1 MSETTESTKYIRC
14 FYSTLTGSEL
24 ALASMDIP
32 PPLAPQFVATKS
44 ANEIALRLR
53 KDEALVNAAQPCSW
67 IAWHLPAYSTEK
79 GKEIAANLVPI
90 PDLSHDIRETI
101 YANLVNK
108 IRRCLKN
115 SQNQGAAHGNWDAEK
130 KTDNLPL
137 SDLTTALKVIRR
149 LQDASIIQHDTPVE
163 ALASWL
169 EQQVTPSALAGT
181 SENAT
186 TRSDIPKPPPLP
198 RKRLCYICR
207 LAIANSYPSHPSIC
221 IPCGAFNFS
230 SSEFSKPPR
239 LSLPHNFIALVT
251 GARINLG
258 FHTALRLLRCG
269 ARVIATTRYPR
280 DAVTRYLKEP
290 DSVEWKDRLKVV
302 GADFRSAADAFGL
315 VHETKRC
322 LETWSDGG
330 EARLTAVIN
339 NAAQTLTDSVKK
351 EERAIGREDELRYEV
366 GSHAL
371 LIEGTYKARV
381 RGRALPMSVEG
392 TKVDMISFESSS
404 EEMKT
409 KGTEITK
416 KDCVT
421 TAEIELYTKSSWVQ
435 SMFEIP
441 YEDVMSAHAVN
452 TFVPLILIRE
462 LIPMMGYPSLE
473 PSSSVASKPHA
484 YIVNVSSREGI
495 FEDRTNANAKNGKH
509 VHTNMSKA
517 ALNMITE
524 TEAAPAWK
532 SRRVA
537 MNTVDPGY
545 MSAAPEYE
553 NAFDG
558 VRPIG
563 WEDGAGRVLWPIAI
577 GELEGRPIVGR
588 FLKHYGAVEVDPSVG
603 RG

>member
-1 MSETTESTKYIRC
+1 MEH
-14 FYSTLTGSEL
+14 L
-24 ALASMDIP
+24 P
-32 PPLAPQFVATKS
+32 PILAPQFVATKS
-44 ANEIALRLR
+44 ANDIAIRLR
-53 KDEALVNAAQPCSW
+53 KDEALINAAKPCSW

-79 GKEIAANLVPI
+79 GKDIAEKLMPI
-90 PDLSHDIRETI
+90 PNLSHDIRETI
-101 YANLVNK
+101 YENLVKK
-108 IRRCLKN
+108 IRRYLKDG
-115 SQNQGAAHGNWDAEK
+115 QDHGATHALRDTEK
-130 KTDNLPL
+130 VANVMPL
-137 SDLTTALKVIRR
+137 SELTIALNVIRQ
-149 LQDASIIQHDTPVE
+149 LQDASIIQHDTPAE
-163 ALASWL
+163 AVASWL
-169 EQQVTPSALAGT
+169 EQQITPQAQT
-181 SENAT
+181 SGPANT
-186 TRSDIPKPPPLP
+186 TTSNDIPRPPHIP

-207 LAIANSYPSHPSIC
+207 LVVTDSYPSHPSMC

-230 SSEFSKPPR
+230 SSELSKPPR
-239 LSLPHNFIALVT
+239 LSLPQDFVALVT

-280 DAVTRYLKEP
+280 DAVTRYLKEI
-290 DSVEWKDRLKVV
+290 DSADWKDRLKVV
-302 GADFRSAADAFGL
+302 GADFRSAADAFSL

-322 LETWSDGG
+322 LEMWSAEGDV
-330 EARLTAVIN
+330 RLSAVIN

-351 EERAIGREDELRYEV
+351 EERAIEREIELFQKVETPT
-366 GSHAL
+366 L
-371 LIEGTYKARV
+371 LIEGTYQART

-392 TKVDMISFESSS
+392 TKIGTISFESPI
-404 EEMKT
+404 EEAEVAST
-409 KGTEITK
+409 DTR
-416 KDCVT
+416 VT
-421 TAEIELYTKSSWVQ
+421 TRTDTTTTEMELYTKSSWVQ
-435 SMFEIP
+435 SLFEIP

-462 LIPMMGYPSLE
+462 LIPIMGHNSSE
-473 PSSSVASKPHA
+473 IPSSTTNKPHA

-495 FEDRTNANAKNGKH
+495 FEDRTNAHAKNGKH

-532 SRRVA
+532 SRRIA

-553 NAFDG
+553 DAFDG

-577 GELEGRPIVGR
+577 GELEGQPIVGR
-588 FLKHYGAVEVDPSVG
+588 FLKHYGAVEVDPGIG

>member
-1 MSETTESTKYIRC
+1 MVH
-14 FYSTLTGSEL
+14 
-24 ALASMDIP
+24 IP
-32 PPLAPQFVATKS
+32 PLLAPQFVATKS
-44 ANEIALRLR
+44 TNDIAIRLR
-53 KDEALVNAAQPCSW
+53 EDEALINAGEHCSW

-79 GKEIAANLVPI
+79 GKDIAEKLMPI
-90 PDLSHDIRETI
+90 PNLSHDIKETI
-101 YANLVNK
+101 YGNLGRK
-108 IRRCLKN
+108 IRRYLKN
-115 SQNQGAAHGNWDAEK
+115 GQDHETIHALWDAERAA
-130 KTDNLPL
+130 NFVPR
-137 SDLTTALKVIRR
+137 SELTTALKVIRE
-149 LQDASIIQHDTPVE
+149 LQDASIIQHDTPAE
-163 ALASWL
+163 AIASWL
-169 EQQVTPSALAGT
+169 EQQMTRQAPASGPT
-181 SENAT
+181 NT
-186 TRSDIPKPPPLP
+186 TIGCDIPRPPPRP

-207 LAIANSYPSHPSIC
+207 LVVTDSYPSHPSMC

-230 SSEFSKPPR
+230 SSELSKPAR
-239 LSLPHNFIALVT
+239 LSLPQGFVALVT

-280 DAVTRYLKEP
+280 DAVTRYLKET
-290 DSVEWKDRLKVV
+290 DSVDWKDRLKVV
-302 GADFRSAADAFGL
+302 GADFRSAADAFAL

-322 LETWSDGG
+322 LETWSAEGKVQ
-330 EARLTAVIN
+330 LSAVIN
-339 NAAQTLTDSVKK
+339 NAAQTLTDSLKK
-351 EERAIGREDELRYEV
+351 EKRAIGRENELRHNFETPTLLVEGAYE
-366 GSHAL
+366 
-371 LIEGTYKARV
+371 ARI

-392 TKVDMISFESSS
+392 AKIGIISFESPG
-404 EEMKT
+404 EEMEAASTET
-409 KGTEITK
+409 KVASGT
-416 KDCVT
+416 DAT
-421 TAEIELYTKSSWVQ
+421 TAEMELYTKSSWVQ
-435 SMFEIP
+435 SLFEIP

-462 LIPMMGYPSLE
+462 LIPMMGHNSSDT
-473 PSSSVASKPHA
+473 PSSTTNKPHA

-495 FEDRTNANAKNGKH
+495 FEDRTNAHAKNGKH

-532 SRRVA
+532 FRRIA

-577 GELEGRPIVGR
+577 GQLEGKPIVGR
-588 FLKHYGAVEVDPSVG
+588 FLKHYGAVEVDPGVG

>member
-1 MSETTESTKYIRC
+1 MVH
-14 FYSTLTGSEL
+14 
-24 ALASMDIP
+24 IP
-32 PPLAPQFVATKS
+32 PLLAPQFVATKS
-44 ANEIALRLR
+44 TKDIAIRLR
-53 KDEALVNAAQPCSW
+53 EDEALINAGEHCSW

-79 GKEIAANLVPI
+79 GKDIAEKLMPI
-90 PDLSHDIRETI
+90 PNLSHDIKETI
-101 YANLVNK
+101 YGNLGRK
-108 IRRCLKN
+108 IRRYLKN
-115 SQNQGAAHGNWDAEK
+115 GQDHETTHALWDAERAA
-130 KTDNLPL
+130 NFVPR
-137 SDLTTALKVIRR
+137 SELTTALKVIRE
-149 LQDASIIQHDTPVE
+149 LQDASIIQHDTPAE
-163 ALASWL
+163 AIASWL
-169 EQQVTPSALAGT
+169 EQQI
-181 SENAT
+181 
-186 TRSDIPKPPPLP
+186 TRQAPASGPASTNIGCAIPKPPPLP

-207 LAIANSYPSHPSIC
+207 LVVTDSYPSHPSMC

-230 SSEFSKPPR
+230 SSELSKPAR
-239 LSLPHNFIALVT
+239 LSLPQGFVALVT

-280 DAVTRYLKEP
+280 DAVTRYLKET
-290 DSVEWKDRLKVV
+290 DSVHWKDRLKVV
-302 GADFRSAADAFGL
+302 GADFRSAADAFAL

-322 LETWSDGG
+322 LEMWSAEGKVQ
-330 EARLTAVIN
+330 LSAVIN
-339 NAAQTLTDSVKK
+339 NAAQTLTDSLKK
-351 EERAIGREDELRYEV
+351 EKRAIGRENELRHNFETPTLLVEGAYE
-366 GSHAL
+366 
-371 LIEGTYKARV
+371 ARI
-381 RGRALPMSVEG
+381 RGQALPMSVEG
-392 TKVDMISFESSS
+392 AKIGMISFESPG
-404 EEMKT
+404 EEMEAASTET
-409 KGTEITK
+409 KVASGT
-416 KDCVT
+416 DAT
-421 TAEIELYTKSSWVQ
+421 TAEMELYTKSSWVQ
-435 SMFEIP
+435 SLFEIP

-462 LIPMMGYPSLE
+462 LMPMMGHNSSDT
-473 PSSSVASKPHA
+473 PSSTTNKPHA

-495 FEDRTNANAKNGKH
+495 FEDRTNSHAKNGKH

-532 SRRVA
+532 FRRIA

-577 GELEGRPIVGR
+577 GELEGKPIVGR
-588 FLKHYGAVEVDPSVG
+588 FLKHYGAVEVDPGVG